1 MTGLCSDPSD
11 DGAATDAAAGNGP
24 LLAFLAQPRRR
35 GEVMFHFGP
44 HAGVALKRLSR
55 LLVLGQVEQLGFGV
69 FVRAGCSWEAW
80 PLPLRQAKLLAVL
93 VHPMHLLDAAER
105 AGMSSGAANA
115 MAGLVAAG
123 RVRCGPGAV
132 CVRTATATADPGG
145 TERSEAPCVPDTP
158 GAAISGKRGANRAQ
172 LLAVLSGAWSVAEVA
187 GLMGSSQSSMR
198 ARLARMA
205 ALGQAIRVGYG
216 LYAAPSPGNQ
226 LDIVTGPHARPQPI
240 RDAILAFLSEPR
252 QAQEVAAHI
261 GRNIPNAT
269 GHLTAM
275 CRRGVAVRVGYGRYE
290 RVGPAQVGVRQEAII
305 RPFAV
310 RDAVVAHLGQAAH
323 HSEIAR
329 AAGRAADSTLR
340 VLCSLVRSGL
350 AVRCSKGVF
359 AAAGGNSPGPRR
371 SGQAVRATR
380 GDACAPTS
388 EETQCAP

>member
-1 MTGLCSDPSD
+1 MTGRGSGASV
-11 DGAATDAAAGNGP
+11 DGAATDAAAEDGP
-24 LLAFLAQPRRR
+24 LLAFLAQPRRL
-35 GEVMFHFGP
+35 GEVRFHFGP

-55 LLVLGQVEQLGFGV
+55 LVVLGQVEQPGFGV
-69 FVRAGCSWEAW
+69 LVRAGSSWDAW

-123 RVRCGPGAV
+123 RVRCGPGAMY
-132 CVRTATATADPGG
+132 VRTATATANPGG
-145 TERSEAPCVPDTP
+145 TERCEAPCAPDMP
-158 GAAISGKRGANRAQ
+158 GAAGIGKRGAKRAQ
-172 LLAVLSGAWSVAEVA
+172 LLAVLSGARSVAEIA
-187 GLMGSSQSSMR
+187 GLMGSSQSSMQ

-205 ALGQAIRVGYG
+205 ALGQAVRVGYG

-226 LDIVTGPHARPQPI
+226 SNVVTGPHARPQPI

-252 QAQEVAAHI
+252 QAWEVAAHI
-261 GRNIPNAT
+261 GRSIPNAT

-275 CRRGVAVRVGYGRYE
+275 CRCGVSVRVGYGRYE
-290 RVGPAQVGVRQEAII
+290 RVGPAQESLRQEAIT
-305 RPFAV
+305 RSLPV
-310 RDAVVAHLGQAAH
+310 RDAVVAHLGQPAH

-329 AAGRAADSTLR
+329 AAGRSAGATLS

-359 AAAGGNSPGPRR
+359 AAAGANSPGPGRR
-371 SGQAVRATR
+371 GQAIRATR
-380 GDACAPTS
+380 GDACASTS
-388 EETQCAP
+388 EEIRCAP